1 MLKLWSP
8 DYKNRDSNKKIPH
21 FEARNICSNINPYL
35 VEHAASGKEAVV
47 DYLKQATYGN
57 MDFYAGMIE
66 SGKLVTERSQLE
78 KFLEKAGL
86 EPLLKNKLR
95 FKGF

>member
-1 MLKLWSP
+1 
-8 DYKNRDSNKKIPH
+8 
-21 FEARNICSNINPYL
+21 
-35 VEHAASGKEAVV
+35 
-47 DYLKQATYGN
+47 

-66 SGKLVTERSQLE
+66 SGKLVVERSPLE
-78 KFLEKAGL
+78 KFLERAGL